1 VRDTEEQTVDVKF
14 SLVFPREALSLGV
27 MRRVLGDTL
36 GALGVAPDCV
46 ADILLAVTEACTN
59 VLLHGGPSRAYEVM
73 ARVGGSRCLLE
84 VVESGARFDPRRNL
98 WAAESWR
105 SAGHRTGLPRRTMP
119 RPVGWLNWHVNKPR
133 NWAADGEADLDP
145 PAGENGPVARLRE
158 SGRGLQIMEALVDDV
173 TLRGGVGRGTSVSM
187 QKQLTWRSDAPLAA
201 LSGTGLREAG

>member
-1 VRDTEEQTVDVKF
+1 MDVKF

-46 ADILLAVTEACTN
+46 SDILLAVTEACTN
-59 VLLHGGPSRAYEVM
+59 VLLHGGPARAYEVM

-98 WAAESWR
+98 RAAESWR
-105 SAGHRTGLPRRTMP
+105 SSGHRPGLPRRT
-119 RPVGWLNWHVNKPR
+119 RHRTAGWLTWHVNRPR
-133 NWAADGEADLDP
+133 GWQADGES
-145 PAGENGPVARLRE
+145 GPGAESTDGRSIAQLRE
-158 SGRGLQIMEALVDDV
+158 SGRGLQIMQALVDDV

-187 QKQLTWRSDAPLAA
+187 EKHLTWRSDAPLAA
-201 LSGTGLREAG
+201 LAGTGLREAG